1 VVLAIDKIAG
11 EGLDAPRLDAMFLAS
26 PVSHKGKIIQQVGR
40 IMRTGPGKND
50 AEVHDYHDT
59 LVPWLDR
66 MHHKRRRV
74 MTKLGF
80 TITTTDTLPTLQT
93 RERSQLP
100 EARPAKTGPLDLTIE
115 TSQPS
120 AAELR
125 TWAKHNGYQVSD
137 RGRVSA
143 EIREAYRT
151 SRTQPA

>member
-1 VVLAIDKIAG
+1 
-11 EGLDAPRLDAMFLAS
+11 MFLAS
-26 PVSHKGKIIQQVGR
+26 PVSHKGRIIQQVGR

-50 AEVHDYHDT
+50 VEVHDYHDA

-80 TITTTDTLPTLQT
+80 TITTTQTLPTQQT
-93 RERSQLP
+93 RDHSQRS
-100 EARPAKTGPLDLTIE
+100 EARAAGTRPLDLTTK

-120 AAELR
+120 AAEIR

-143 EIREAYRT
+143 EIREAHRT
-151 SRTQPA
+151 NRPQPA